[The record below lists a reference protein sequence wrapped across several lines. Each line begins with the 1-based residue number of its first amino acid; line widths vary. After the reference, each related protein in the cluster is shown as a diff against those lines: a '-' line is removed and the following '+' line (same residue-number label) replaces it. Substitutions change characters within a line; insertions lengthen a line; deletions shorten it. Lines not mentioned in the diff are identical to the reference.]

1 MYCLVYACF
10 VILFFG
16 YYLGGLKP
24 KPVSAGILDDLLM
37 PPLLFVFFFSGTSQ
51 YMVLYMVYFFVFV
64 VVDVAVS
71 CISSKFRYERFV

>member
-37 PPLLFVFFFSGTSQ
+37 PPLLFVFFFQ
-51 YMVLYMVYFFVFV
+51 AQVNIWF
-64 VVDVAVS
+64 
-71 CISSKFRYERFV
+71 CIWFIFS